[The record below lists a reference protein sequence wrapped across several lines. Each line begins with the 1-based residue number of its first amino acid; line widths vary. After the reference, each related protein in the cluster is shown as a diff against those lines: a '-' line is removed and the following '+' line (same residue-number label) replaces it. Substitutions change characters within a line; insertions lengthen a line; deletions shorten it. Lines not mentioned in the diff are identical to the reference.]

1 MSVADIRPFAAKSS
15 IIVRL
20 VGSARA
26 SNNCWPGMLLP
37 SPCRDKLLSG
47 SLIKLPLNK
56 SYEHPSSIRIRRG
69 PSPIL
74 VFRGKGLGPC
84 ETCLSRLDSA
94 DRISGLRVCEEL
106 DPSTVLTDERVQV
119 EDALS
124 EFRPVSEEKVSG
136 SARSSSSEWN
146 VAHVSH
152 SSVAA
157 WTLHSKTGLRRRL

>member
-26 SNNCWPGMLLP
+26 SNNCWPGTLLP

-47 SLIKLPLNK
+47 SLIKLPLNQ

-69 PSPIL
+69 PSSPIL

-84 ETCLSRLDSA
+84 ETCLSGLDLA
-94 DRISGLRVCEEL
+94 ERISGLRVCEEL
-106 DPSTVLTDERVQV
+106 DPSAVLTDERA
-119 EDALS
+119 EM
-124 EFRPVSEEKVSG
+124 ENTR
-136 SARSSSSEWN
+136 SARRPAS
-146 VAHVSH
+146 
-152 SSVAA
+152 
-157 WTLHSKTGLRRRL
+157 